1 MNKYRCTGFCRL
13 TDRDWKF
20 LINHIPIRVKLY
32 NEKRYIGIEHFPM
45 EDRDKIKQIIINRIK
60 KYQNEK

>member
-45 EDRDKIKQIIINRIK
+45 EDKELIKNIINAKILN
-60 KYQNEK
+60 YE

>member
-32 NEKRYIGIEHFPM
+32 NEKRYIGIEHFPS
-45 EDRDKIKQIIINRIK
+45 EDRDLIKKIINTKILN
-60 KYQNEK
+60 YE